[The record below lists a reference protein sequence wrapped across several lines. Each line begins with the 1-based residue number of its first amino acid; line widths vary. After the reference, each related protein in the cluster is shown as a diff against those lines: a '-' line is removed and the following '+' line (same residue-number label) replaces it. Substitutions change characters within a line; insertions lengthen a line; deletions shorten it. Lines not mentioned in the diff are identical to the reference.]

1 MDEIPIWEN
10 ARSRCSSLDVRVA
23 IVISELRPGG
33 AERVVVHLACEL
45 KRLGIRTTVICLQ
58 REGPLAPELHQRQ
71 IPVIALKSLKGYDI
85 PAIWR
90 LAKVLRRC
98 HPDVINVHDRS
109 SLPYVDLANRL
120 AGRQPVVFSC
130 HGLLLDASLSRW
142 CERFAMRSAA
152 ALTAVSEETGRRYVA
167 LLDWPGPVD
176 VVPNGVPLPEPDPN
190 MRSAARADLGLAD
203 DVFTFLAV
211 GNLKPEKGFEDLL
224 EAAAI
229 LRDRLAGRRFVVL
242 IAGGTSDEAYAKGLD
257 ASLDRLNLR
266 DVVRFLGYRPDTR
279 PLYAAANA
287 FVLSSRTEGLPMVL
301 LEAMGAGLAVIATRV
316 GGVPDVV
323 TDGANGLLVAS
334 SEPRELADAMARLA
348 DASAL
353 RQRLGEVARRH
364 IRSGYSVER
373 MAERYL
379 DIYRTAARGHATAKA
394 KPRVLM
400 LGPLPP
406 LTGGMATV
414 TANLS
419 ASALARTCRLTV
431 INNGKTTLEDRSF
444 LTGAAAQARLLGQVL
459 TIICRENVQIVHIH
473 TIQFFGFWRDCVHLL
488 AARLLGCRVFL
499 HNHGASFDQWAAQM
513 GALARGVLRWSF
525 ECAAGVIV
533 LTGGWLEKLKPYA
546 PRARWFAVPN
556 GVPLPDRV
564 NDVTTAPPL
573 FLFLGDWTA
582 RKGVHDLVTATQL
595 ASERGF
601 AGVVHLAGFEKE
613 PGQLDALRRR
623 IDEGPC
629 ASRFCILGTLSGPAK
644 NEALASAHCLVL
656 PSYAE
661 GLPVAILE
669 AMAHGLPIIATQV
682 GAIGEAVSDGQ
693 EGFLIDPGD
702 VAALA
707 DRMCRLGGDPVLRQ
721 RMGAA
726 ARRRA
731 DAEFSLDAMVDR
743 IVALYDEVLT

>member
-1 MDEIPIWEN
+1 LLPGGPIRR
-10 ARSRCSSLDVRVA
+10 AA
-23 IVISELRPGG
+23 IVITELRAGG
-33 AERVVVHLACEL
+33 AERVIVHLACAL
-45 KRLGIRTTVICLQ
+45 ARRGIDPTVICLG
-58 REGPLAPELHQRQ
+58 RPGLLARDLDAAGVR
-71 IPVIALKSLKGYDI
+71 VVALGSTRGFDVA
-85 PAIWR
+85 AIWR
-90 LAKVLRRC
+90 LARVLQRIR
-98 HPDVINVHDRS
+98 PDVINVHDRA
-109 SLPYVDLANRL
+109 SLPYVHLANRL
-120 AGRQPVVFSC
+120 AGRRPVVFSC
-130 HGLLLDASLSRW
+130 HGLLLGVSHARW
-142 CERFAMRSAA
+142 CERFAMRGAA
-152 ALTAVSEETGRRYVA
+152 ALTAVSQETGRRYAA

-190 MRSAARADLGLAD
+190 MRPAARANLGLAD

-224 EAAAI
+224 EGAAI
-229 LRDRLAGRRFVVL
+229 LRDRLAGRRFIVL
-242 IAGGTSDEAYAKGLD
+242 IAGGTSDEAYANGLE

-266 DVVRFLGYRPDTR
+266 GVVRFLGYRPDTR
-279 PLYAAANA
+279 PLYAAADV

-301 LEAMGAGLAVIATRV
+301 LEAMGAGLAVVATRV

-323 TDGANGLLVAS
+323 TDGESGLLVAS
-334 SEPRELADAMARLA
+334 SEPRELADAMARLV
-348 DASAL
+348 DAPAL
-353 RQRLGEVARRH
+353 RHRLGEAARQH

-379 DIYRTAARGHATAKA
+379 DVYRTAARGHATAGA
-394 KPRVLM
+394 RPRVLM

-419 ASALARTCRLTV
+419 TSALARTCRLAV
-431 INNGKTTLEDRSF
+431 INNGKTTPEDRSF
-444 LTGAAAQARLLGQVL
+444 LMGAAAQARLLGQVL
-459 TIICRENVQIVHIH
+459 AIICRENVQIVHIH

-513 GALARGVLRWSF
+513 GPLARGVLRWSF

-546 PRARWFAVPN
+546 PRAQWFAVPN

-564 NDVTTAPPL
+564 NDVTTAPPV

-582 RKGVHDLVTATQL
+582 RKGVHDLVTATEL

-629 ASRFCILGTLSGPAK
+629 ASRFCILGTLSAPAK

-669 AMAHGLPIIATQV
+669 AMGHGLPIIATRV

-707 DRMCRLGGDPVLRQ
+707 DRICRLGGDPGLRQ
-721 RMGAA
+721 RMGEA

-731 DAEFSLDAMVDR
+731 EGDFSLDAMVDR